1 MEPEQRIAALEA
13 LLAQRDALLA
23 ERDAQI
29 VALLERIETLEAT
42 VTQLKEL
49 LAENKRAS
57 KRQATPFARNK
68 RKKDKKKPGR
78 KPGQGKWDYR
88 KPPAPEEIDQTK
100 HVPLPSTG
108 CPDCGQEL
116 TDVRSYEQFI
126 VDIPQVKP
134 EVTKVVTEGGR
145 CDCCNKRVY
154 SRSEGCQVAP
164 GGASATTIG
173 PRARALAAELHHRMG
188 MSWDK
193 IQALFL
199 DAFGM
204 EVSRAG
210 LCRSDLRLAR
220 ELEPVYQELIEAI
233 SQSSVA
239 CVDETGWRIGVLS
252 AWLWVFTNR
261 ELTVY
266 TIDEGRGHEVVLSVL
281 GQDFQGT
288 LVGDRFSAYD
298 HHKLADWL
306 KQKCLSH
313 LLKNLSDLEES
324 KTKGAVRFAR
334 NVSGL
339 LREAIGLQKKR
350 SELPREEFEEARTGL
365 EEQLDAVI
373 AEKRQFSDEDNARM
387 ARQLRKQRKHLLR
400 FLYDAEVPA
409 TNNQAERQLRPA
421 VIRRKTGG
429 CNKTKGGARAH
440 AVLASI
446 AATCKQQAV
455 SVIEFLERCQ
465 KAMGALP
472 KLVQPP
478 EQPEPG

>member
-1 MEPEQRIAALEA
+1 MLHQQPKGGPDVRDVTAVGWLLALVSIAVSIVAVIVIGTVAGGGGRRIAILGAGVGAPVFLA
-13 LLAQRDALLA
+13 GLKLLPKFGL
-23 ERDAQI
+23 QI
-29 VALLERIETLEAT
+29 VRQELAPDERSVAFRARSLTVFLPYLLMLLFPLGCGSSVYLNVADDGWRADFVAMAFISQAVILAILFWATYMLVWEIRCDHDIVLRCVVRSIRIPWDEVRAIERIGLEDGSVRIKGRVREYKVGMSKREYAELER
-42 VTQLKEL
+42 
-49 LAENKRAS
+49 
-57 KRQATPFARNK
+57 F
-68 RKKDKKKPGR
+68 
-78 KPGQGKWDYR
+78 
-88 KPPAPEEIDQTK
+88 
-100 HVPLPSTG
+100 
-108 CPDCGQEL
+108 
-116 TDVRSYEQFI
+116 
-126 VDIPQVKP
+126 
-134 EVTKVVTEGGR
+134 
-145 CDCCNKRVY
+145 
-154 SRSEGCQVAP
+154 
-164 GGASATTIG
+164 
-173 PRARALAAELHHRMG
+173 
-188 MSWDK
+188 
-193 IQALFL
+193 LF
-199 DAFGM
+199 
-204 EVSRAG
+204 
-210 LCRSDLRLAR
+210 
-220 ELEPVYQELIEAI
+220 
-233 SQSSVA
+233 
-239 CVDETGWRIGVLS
+239 
-252 AWLWVFTNR
+252 
-261 ELTVY
+261 
-266 TIDEGRGHEVVLSVL
+266 
-281 GQDFQGT
+281 
-288 LVGDRFSAYD
+288 DRD
-298 HHKLADWL
+298 
-306 KQKCLSH
+306 LSH

-350 SELPREEFEEARTGL
+350 SEVPREEFEEARTGL